1 MTSKKQTSDREST
14 SDNDEILGYCPGCG
28 YAFTEEDIVEDPPI
42 YGEAFVR
49 CPNYDGTT
57 PDDEHANVL
66 TWGSP
71 WSMVL
76 SRLDDEPSDD
86 RSDQSV

>member
-1 MTSKKQTSDREST
+1 MVSKKQQPSDDEPT
-14 SDNDEILGYCPGCG
+14 SDNEVLGYCPGCG
-28 YAFTEEDIVEDPPI
+28 YEFTEEDIVEDPPI

-57 PDDEHANVL
+57 PEDQHANVL

-76 SRLDDEPSDD
+76 SRLDDSPPDE
-86 RSDQSV
+86 QSNQSE